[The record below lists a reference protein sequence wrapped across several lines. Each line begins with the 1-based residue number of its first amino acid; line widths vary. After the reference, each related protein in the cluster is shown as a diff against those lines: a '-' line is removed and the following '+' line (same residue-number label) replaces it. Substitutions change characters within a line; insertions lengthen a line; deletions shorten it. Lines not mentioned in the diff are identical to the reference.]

1 MGFMK
6 KQTLKRKKAPKNI
19 FFGAFFVFLPYLL
32 SIIMKLLNTIRFF
45 ILVTVIVY
53 SFQSCIS
60 TSSFETGRSLG
71 KGIHQTNIALGY
83 ATPKLPVDKIILN
96 RQNSP
101 LLNIS
106 TTWGVSKRLD
116 LGLGF
121 ASNPDYYIKAK
132 YMITNPESIISA
144 SIGSSFFVSPNSPE
158 YLKNRLNT
166 SLYTSYHGLDN
177 IIIFI
182 NPELVFY
189 NYSQQ
194 YNYGGAIS
202 FGILF
207 NGLLF
212 CNSDNFDVGLEIFN
226 FNAANYQQQ
235 TYSIGI
241 RLRN

>member
-1 MGFMK
+1 
-6 KQTLKRKKAPKNI
+6 
-19 FFGAFFVFLPYLL
+19 
-32 SIIMKLLNTIRFF
+32 MKLLNTIRFF

-83 ATPKLPVDKIILN
+83 ATPKLPVEKRILH
-96 RQNSP
+96 RQNNL

-132 YMITNPESIISA
+132 YMITNPESSISA

-158 YLKNRLNT
+158 YLRNRLNT

-212 CNSDNFDVGLEIFN
+212 CNSDNFDIGLEIFN